1 MWDSSTLPMYDGSLT
16 SNIILLTL
24 YLRLILYYVVLAAGI
39 VLMVCLILSP
49 FVISYY
55 GIKTLKIKVKNNKKI
70 ISHKQE
76 KQNEEDKTVG
86 YLSRLEKNV
95 SKKKNKKH

>member
-76 KQNEEDKTVG
+76 KQIEEDKTVG

>member
-76 KQNEEDKTVG
+76 KQIEEDKTVG

-95 SKKKNKKH
+95 GKKKNKKD

>member
-39 VLMVCLILSP
+39 VLMLCLILSP

-76 KQNEEDKTVG
+76 KQIEEDKTVG